1 MSDAEASV
9 YANNVSTANIR
20 LERTKI
26 KKGLNGHHLVVF
38 SKTVFKLYLAN
49 PACKKQNVRMKKR
62 DAYTGTAQM
71 WADKRGNFRI
81 IKEFLENTDI
91 VQTGDVG
98 LENDEQATLEMMA
111 LTQIVDTIGRIETV
125 EATLEQAKKSLKVE
139 HKQEI
144 EKLEEEHKRI
154 SEQHKI
160 NLNMALYRH

>member
-1 MSDAEASV
+1 
-9 YANNVSTANIR
+9 
-20 LERTKI
+20 
-26 KKGLNGHHLVVF
+26 
-38 SKTVFKLYLAN
+38 
-49 PACKKQNVRMKKR
+49 MKER
-62 DAYTGTAQM
+62 DAYTRTAQM
-71 WADKRGNFRI
+71 WADKSGNFRI

-91 VQTGDVG
+91 VQTEDVG

-111 LTQIVDTIGRIETV
+111 LTQIVDAIGRIETV

-160 NLNMALYRH
+160 NLKMTLYRH